1 MKNAFVIGNGLSRK
15 GWDLTQLRG
24 KGLRIGCNSIHRDFM
39 PDVLVATDK
48 KIVDKML
55 DFNGVT
61 RILKTEGYWRLLQ
74 GPYKLEHF
82 EPIKQSREI
91 SLSGQIGILVAD
103 MQPSTEKI
111 YLLGFDFFHADQEAK
126 KCNMYTKAE
135 LLRPKNY
142 HEYLNKFIN
151 RIEAKTIRVGPLGD
165 PMLPLL
171 DMDLMTYQQFER
183 VLCTTD

>member
-1 MKNAFVIGNGLSRK
+1 VKNAFVIGNGLSRK
-15 GWDLTQLRG
+15 GWDLTRLRN
-24 KGLRIGCNSIHRDFM
+24 KGLAIGCNSIHRDFT

-55 DFNGVT
+55 GSKGVT

-82 EPIKQSREI
+82 EPIKQDREV

-103 MQPSTEKI
+103 MQPSIKKI
-111 YLLGFDFFHADQEAK
+111 YLLGFDFFHSGEQAK

-142 HEYLNKFIN
+142 HEYINKFIN
-151 RIEAKTIRVGPLGD
+151 RIEATTIRIGPLDD
-165 PMLPLL
+165 PILPLL
-171 DMDLMTYQQFER
+171 NLDLMTYQQFER
-183 VLCTTD
+183 ALCIID

>member
-1 MKNAFVIGNGLSRK
+1 MRN
-15 GWDLTQLRG
+15 

-55 DFNGVT
+55 GFNGVT

-74 GPYKLEHF
+74 GPYKLERF
-82 EPIKQSREI
+82 EPIKQNRKI
-91 SLSGQIGILVAD
+91 SLSGQIGMLVAD
-103 MQPSTEKI
+103 MQPNTEKI

-126 KCNMYTKAE
+126 KCNVYTKAK

-151 RIEAKTIRVGPLGD
+151 KIEAKIIRIGPLDD
-165 PMLPLL
+165 PILPLL
-171 DMDLMTYQQFER
+171 DVDLMTYPQFEEA
-183 VLCTTD
+183 LCTID